1 MSGYV
6 DDGRQSGTTFRRG
19 MRFEKESNIFKFSQ
33 EAKDEDDEKDEPGN
47 VRMSR
52 ICKDAMNS
60 VSQDLQFTTE
70 APEDFKES
78 KLPTL
83 DFKLWFVSGIILHT

>member
-1 MSGYV
+1 M
-6 DDGRQSGTTFRRG
+6 
-19 MRFEKESNIFKFSQ
+19 
-33 EAKDEDDEKDEPGN
+33 
-47 VRMSR
+47 RMSR

-83 DFKLWFVSGIILHT
+83 DFKLWLVSGIILHTYFEKEMRTPFVIMKRSAMSEQQRMSILSNELIRRLSNVQISII